1 MPVSGIMLC
10 VMSTFTTIY
19 DKCNDVKGLLIYDDV
34 NDLFLVYMGARVAD
48 KVLFPYLLKQK

>member
-1 MPVSGIMLC
+1 
-10 VMSTFTTIY
+10 MSTFTTIY

-34 NDLFLVYMGARVAD
+34 NDLFLVYMGARAAD